1 MQNTLRVI
9 LPIDEDLQALI
20 EQEEGATAQDTAQ
33 DTMQVPC
40 KYHAS
45 KRFIKSIRRGTL

>member
-33 DTMQVPC
+33 DTMQDTMQVPC
-40 KYHAS
+40 KLPC
-45 KRFIKSIRRGTL
+45 K